1 MQLYLTQE
9 NHMTTSTISPFEN
22 ISYGKQLALFI
33 IAWREMN
40 DSVAMIEQAERVFA
54 GENIESSSIALFEQ
68 EALRIRNEVIER
80 ELMEKVIEIAEAK
93 LLTRCV

>member
-1 MQLYLTQE
+1 
-9 NHMTTSTISPFEN
+9 MTTSTISPFEN

-33 IAWREMN
+33 IAWREMKG
-40 DSVAMIEQAERVFA
+40 SVTMIEQAERVFA

-68 EALRIRNEVIER
+68 EALRIRNEVIEH
-80 ELMEKVIEIAEAK
+80 ELMGKVIEIAEAK

>member
-1 MQLYLTQE
+1 
-9 NHMTTSTISPFEN
+9 MTTSTISAFEN

-68 EALRIRNEVIER
+68 EALRIRNEVIQH
-80 ELMEKVIEIAEAK
+80 ELMGKVIEIAEAK
-93 LLTRCV
+93 LLAHCMSV

>member
-1 MQLYLTQE
+1 
-9 NHMTTSTISPFEN
+9 MTTSTISPFEN

-54 GENIESSSIALFEQ
+54 GENIEPPAIALFQ
-68 EALRIRNEVIER
+68 QGAQRIRNEVIER

-93 LLTRCV
+93 LLTRCVQV

>member
-1 MQLYLTQE
+1 
-9 NHMTTSTISPFEN
+9 MTTSTISPFEN

-68 EALRIRNEVIER
+68 EALRIRNEVIQH
-80 ELMEKVIEIAEAK
+80 ELIGKVIEIAEAK
-93 LLTRCV
+93 LLAHCMSV

>member
-1 MQLYLTQE
+1 
-9 NHMTTSTISPFEN
+9 MTTSTISAFEN

-33 IAWREMN
+33 IAWREMKG
-40 DSVAMIEQAERVFA
+40 SVTMIEQAERVFA
-54 GENIESSSIALFEQ
+54 GENIEPSSIALFEQ

-93 LLTRCV
+93 LLAHCM